1 LATEAASVQQRRKL
15 AELLHVDS
23 RLPQA
28 YGCNIEETPSMGLHL
43 VKVLVKNPDG
53 ESTLAFTQGAPP

>member
-1 LATEAASVQQRRKL
+1 
-15 AELLHVDS
+15 
-23 RLPQA
+23 LPQS